1 MLKSEEEFL
10 GLMEENA
17 FRYEYL
23 AHPAV
28 FTCEEA
34 GLYHA
39 EIEAVSTKNLFWC
52 A

>member
-1 MLKSEEEFL
+1 MLQSEEEFL
-10 GLMEENA
+10 A
-17 FRYEYL
+17 FMALNEFSYQYL

-34 GLYHA
+34 ALYHA